1 VLERKLQ
8 GITTPFCW
16 RAIQMPVNSTEL
28 NAWDQIASWVFSIAG
43 NIRYGSVEI
52 TIHDARV
59 VQLEVTE
66 KFRSPEQTPALIRP
80 GASPASI

>member
-1 VLERKLQ
+1 
-8 GITTPFCW
+8 
-16 RAIQMPVNSTEL
+16 MSVNSTERD
-28 NAWDQIASWVFSIAG
+28 AWDQIASRIFNIAG

-66 KFRSPEQTPALIRP
+66 KFRSPAQMSALTKS
-80 GASPASI
+80 GSSPTSS